1 MKLRFLEGRTL
12 EETGELLS
20 LTRARIKQ
28 IQDASLKKVRQLL
41 GGRGT
46 RWGG

>member
-12 EETGELLS
+12 EEAGELLH

-28 IQDASLKKVRQLL
+28 IQDASVKKLRQLL
-41 GGRGT
+41 SERNRGV
-46 RWGG
+46 